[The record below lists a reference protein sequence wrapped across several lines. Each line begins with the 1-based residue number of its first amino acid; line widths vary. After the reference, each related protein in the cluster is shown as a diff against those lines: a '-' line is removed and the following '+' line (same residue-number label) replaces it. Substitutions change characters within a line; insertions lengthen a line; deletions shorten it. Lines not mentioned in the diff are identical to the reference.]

1 MTIEAAAS
9 RYIAFCEGMTPED
22 LDRLAE
28 FCAADIHFRDP
39 FNDVTG
45 LAAYRRV
52 LAKMFS
58 DVGQPEFVV
67 TGRAV
72 TGRTCFLRWQFSFS
86 RGGAAARCIDGM
98 SEIRFGVDDLVA
110 GHFDFWDAGQ
120 VYEMVPLL
128 GSLVRMTKRRL
139 SIGQ

>member
-1 MTIEAAAS
+1 MTIESAAS
-9 RYIAFCEGMTPED
+9 RYIAFCEGMTPAD
-22 LDRLAE
+22 LDRLAD

-52 LAKMFS
+52 LAKMFA
-58 DVGQPEFVV
+58 DVGQPQFAVI
-67 TGRAV
+67 GSAV
-72 TGRTCFLRWQFSFS
+72 TGRTCFLRWRFSFS
-86 RGGAAARCIDGM
+86 RGGAKTCCIDGM
-98 SEIRFGVDDLVA
+98 SEIRFGADDLVA

-128 GSLVRMTKRRL
+128 SGLDRMMKRRL